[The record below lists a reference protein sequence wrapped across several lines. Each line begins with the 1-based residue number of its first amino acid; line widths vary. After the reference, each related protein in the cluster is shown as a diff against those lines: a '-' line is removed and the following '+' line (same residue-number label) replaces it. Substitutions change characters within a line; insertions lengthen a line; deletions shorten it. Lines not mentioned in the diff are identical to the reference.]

1 MKNEFYKLNIAFLN
15 GTKYSSPKVKIF
27 INVNEEDEFIELENN
42 SICSF
47 DHVLLKIKDIENNKD
62 LFLFLKDVNILIENQ
77 QINIS
82 SCSTKQFYISLLK
95 KIDFKKELSIIKK
108 QINILELKKNFGL
121 SIDEYIKL
129 ENLKEKHY
137 ILNLREI
144 LNLTEEN

>member
-15 GTKYSSPKVKIF
+15 GTKFSSPKVKIF
-27 INVNEEDEFIELENN
+27 INVNEEDEFTELENN

-47 DHVLLKIKDIENNKD
+47 DHVLLKIKDIENNKN
-62 LFLFLKDVNILIENQ
+62 LFLFLKDANILIENQ

-82 SCSTKQFYISLLK
+82 SCSTKQFYVSLLK
-95 KIDFKKELSIIKK
+95 KIDFKKE
-108 QINILELKKNFGL
+108 INILELKKNFGL
-121 SIDEYIKL
+121 SIDEYIEL